1 MRLSAAILVA
11 ATTLCSAQI
20 GIEKFIPKAQVY
32 LSQGKLDLA
41 EGEARQA
48 LANNEDVS
56 EAHNILG
63 LIAERRR
70 RLPEAEDQFRI
81 AGKLNPGSAV
91 FQHNLGNVLMAQKKR
106 EEAIR
111 AFERAVKLDPGDL
124 DSHYMLARTYG
135 EQKRFDLA
143 VTHLE
148 LVRSRNS
155 TNVQVLLYLCEAYF
169 RIGRTQDGLNA
180 ARSIAA
186 AGGGVRA
193 FNSRWLTC

>member
-1 MRLSAAILVA
+1 
-11 ATTLCSAQI
+11 
-20 GIEKFIPKAQVY
+20 
-32 LSQGKLDLA
+32 
-41 EGEARQA
+41 
-48 LANNEDVS
+48 
-56 EAHNILG
+56 
-63 LIAERRR
+63 
-70 RLPEAEDQFRI
+70 
-81 AGKLNPGSAV
+81 
-91 FQHNLGNVLMAQKKR
+91 MAQKKR

-186 AGGGVRA
+186 AGEATRA